1 MPEPA
6 PYAVLLAAGASSRFG
21 GPKLL
26 APLWGRPLVT
36 HAAGTLAEAIASGLL
51 AGGVVVVPA
60 KATALARLLGA
71 LGMRLVENPTP
82 EAGLASS
89 LQTGLAAVDRVTPPA
104 GAALIVL
111 ADQPLLST
119 ITIAA
124 LVDAWRARRGSFRPR
139 YALQPTEPGHPV
151 LLDRSSWPLVRTLR
165 GDTGL
170 GPAFRAH
177 PDTMVVIDL
186 PGANPEV
193 DTPADL
199 RALEARGSI
208 PPVGPRLD

>member
-6 PYAVLLAAGASSRFG
+6 PYAVLLAAGAGSRFG
-21 GPKLL
+21 GSKLL
-26 APLWGRPLVT
+26 APLRGRPLVA
-36 HAAGTLAEAIASGLL
+36 HAAGTLAEAIAMGLV

-60 KATALARLLGA
+60 NDTALTRHLGA
-71 LGMRLVENPTP
+71 MQLQVVENPDP

-89 LQTGLAAVDRVTPPA
+89 LQTGLAALDRVEPPA

-111 ADQPLLST
+111 ADQPFLT
-119 ITIAA
+119 TGTIAA
-124 LVDAWRARRGSFRPR
+124 LIDAWRARHMSFRPR
-139 YALQPTEPGHPV
+139 YALQPSEPGHPV
-151 LLDRSSWPLVRTLR
+151 LLDRATWPLVSTLR

-177 PDTMVVIDL
+177 PDTIGVIDR

-199 RALEARGSI
+199 RALEDHGST
-208 PPVGPRLD
+208 PPEGSST